1 MSKALEL
8 HEERVRRGNLRK
20 IQKKERMTM
29 QRWTARVMDML
40 GLNPEERWKPPE
52 LARRIPEEEL
62 REKGSGFIAIVD
74 RKWQETRIWLCL
86 ACMLVDEAGCGIAKA
101 ELQWD
106 KYGLT
111 WQAYEIAPFAAL
123 APQEEA

>member
-1 MSKALEL
+1 MGKALEL

-20 IQKKERMTM
+20 IQKKECMTM

-52 LARRIPEEEL
+52 LARAIPKAEL
-62 REKGSGFIAIVD
+62 IEQGCGFIAIVD
-74 RKWQETRIWLCL
+74 RIRQTTRIWLCL

-101 ELQWD
+101 ELQWEN
-106 KYGLT
+106 YGRT
-111 WQAYEIAPFAAL
+111 WQAYEIGAFTDFAART
-123 APQEEA
+123 EG